1 MDEKDILLKTIEGLN
16 DSIASLSATNKK
28 QAEQNEKLQERV
40 KELTAQVAWLN
51 RQLFGRKSEKLRI
64 YDPNMPDLFAEEFA
78 GLRHQTEEKRDEAV
92 EQIEKE
98 PVEVRKQKRQNRK
111 MTEDLPVLETEVIEP
126 TGGWIYPY
134 TVE

>member
-1 MDEKDILLKTIEGLN
+1 M
-16 DSIASLSATNKK
+16 
-28 QAEQNEKLQERV
+28 
-40 KELTAQVAWLN
+40 
-51 RQLFGRKSEKLRI
+51 
-64 YDPNMPDLFAEEFA
+64 
-78 GLRHQTEEKRDEAV
+78 

-126 TGGWIYPY
+126 TGWIYPY